1 MLSNDSICQKII
13 WFLYLP
19 SGAMPPS
26 WMLSLSSGITFLISI
41 WFTFPRPLQCGQA
54 PSGELKENMLGA
66 GSW

>member
-1 MLSNDSICQKII
+1 MDTSTYEILKECCQKII

-41 WFTFPRPLQCGQA
+41 WFTFPRPLQCGLVGFRVPQ
-54 PSGELKENMLGA
+54 GNR
-66 GSW
+66 